1 MARWENVKGNLS
13 FLTTGTDE
21 HGQKVQK
28 EAEKRKMDVKSYCD
42 DVASS
47 FQKELQHYSINIGRF
62 IRTTDPDHV
71 TKVKRVWDSLMAN
84 DDLYED
90 NYRGYYCRSDEA
102 FLTAKQV
109 IEKDGSLVGLSDD
122 TSFLVLQGEWK
133 RRGDR
138 GGAQLDVPSPEVQ
151 ATAALVSPRQPVV
164 GPLVFLL

>member
-71 TKVKRVWDSLMAN
+71 TKVKRVW
-84 DDLYED
+84 
-90 NYRGYYCRSDEA
+90 
-102 FLTAKQV
+102 
-109 IEKDGSLVGLSDD
+109 
-122 TSFLVLQGEWK
+122 
-133 RRGDR
+133 
-138 GGAQLDVPSPEVQ
+138 VPSWQMTTSTKTITVDT
-151 ATAALVSPRQPVV
+151 TAVRMRP
-164 GPLVFLL
+164 F